1 MHVQN
6 LQNVRTQFIY
16 QSQNFSDANLADANL
31 ADANLADANLKDAT
45 IKDVDQ
51 FVTKTIRCIGQSFCN

>member
-16 QSQNFSDANLADANL
+16 QSQNFSDANL

>member
-16 QSQNFSDANLADANL
+16 QSQNFS
-31 ADANLADANLKDAT
+31 DANLADANLKDAT

>member
-1 MHVQN
+1 MQN

-16 QSQNFSDANLADANL
+16 QSQNFSDANL